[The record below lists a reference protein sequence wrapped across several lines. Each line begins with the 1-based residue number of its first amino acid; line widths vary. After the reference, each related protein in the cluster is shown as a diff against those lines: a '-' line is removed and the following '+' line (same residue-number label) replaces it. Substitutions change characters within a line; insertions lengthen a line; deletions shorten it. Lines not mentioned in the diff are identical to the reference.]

1 MHLASK
7 PVSLR
12 AMKPYSND
20 LRRRIVEACESGK
33 YSQGEVAEL
42 FQVSLA
48 TVKNFLRRKRQTG
61 SPDAL
66 PHAGGNKPRLGE
78 KARQFIRECVR
89 GNNDLTLD
97 ELCRRVQ
104 ARHRK
109 SVSRPTMSRLLKALN
124 LPRKKSRST
133 RPSAT
138 RRASSKPAPSTRK
151 RSSGLI

>member
-1 MHLASK
+1 
-7 PVSLR
+7 
-12 AMKPYSND
+12 MKPYSND

-48 TVKNFLRRKRQTG
+48 TVKNFLRRKRETG

-66 PHAGGNKPRLGE
+66 PHAGGNKPRLDE
-78 KARQFIRECVR
+78 KARLFIRQSVEE
-89 GNNDLTLD
+89 NNDLTLD
-97 ELCRRVQ
+97 ELCRRVK

-109 SVSRPTMSRLLKALN
+109 SVSRPTMSRLLQGLN

-133 RPSAT
+133 PPSAT
-138 RRASSKPAPSTRK
+138 PKGFNKGVPST
-151 RSSGLI
+151 GE

>member
-1 MHLASK
+1 
-7 PVSLR
+7 
-12 AMKPYSND
+12 MKPYSND
-20 LRRRIVEACESGK
+20 LRRRVVEACESGK

-48 TVKNFLRRKRQTG
+48 TVKNFLRRKRETG

-66 PHAGGNKPRLGE
+66 PHAGGNKPLLDE
-78 KARQFIRECVR
+78 KARRFIHECVK

-97 ELCRRVQ
+97 ELCRRVK

-109 SVSRPTMSRLLKALN
+109 SVSRPTMSRLLQALN

-133 RPSAT
+133 PPSAT
-138 RRASSKPAPSTRK
+138 AKGFSKRAPST
-151 RSSGLI
+151 GE

>member
-1 MHLASK
+1 
-7 PVSLR
+7 
-12 AMKPYSND
+12 MKPYSND

-48 TVKNFLRRKRQTG
+48 TVKNFLRRKRETG

-66 PHAGGNKPRLGE
+66 PHAGGNKPLLDE
-78 KARQFIRECVR
+78 KARQFIHECVK

-97 ELCRRVQ
+97 ELCRRVK
-104 ARHRK
+104 ARHK
-109 SVSRPTMSRLLKALN
+109 KAVSRPTMSRLLQTLN

-133 RPSAT
+133 PPSAT
-138 RRASSKPAPSTRK
+138 RRGSNRRAPSTEK
-151 RSSGLI
+151 